1 MKRLVLCCDGA
12 WNSADQERN
21 GVPTP
26 TNVVKLAYRVA
37 KRDGA
42 TLQVIYYDQGVGT
55 GNFFDRL
62 TGGAFGDG
70 VEANIYDAYRFLIG
84 NYEPGDEIY
93 LFGFSRG
100 AYTVR
105 SIGGMIRKCG
115 ILARPYV
122 KHYHAAIELYR
133 DGQHPDQPGPAKF
146 RHDYSIS
153 GAEAIPIRMIG
164 AWGTVGALGIP
175 LRGFRSLTHAKH
187 QFHDTELSGI
197 VQFACHALAIDEH
210 RAPFE
215 PTLWTYKPKTGQQ
228 VEQVWFCGAHS
239 DIGGGYAQTELSDI
253 ALDWMIGKA
262 RSAGLAFD
270 SQAMAAY
277 PLHGN
282 PLGKL
287 HDSKTGLYRLT
298 PGIDRVIGSD
308 PTQSLHPSVR
318 QRWEGDASYRPASL
332 RNYFKR
338 T

>member
-1 MKRLVLCCDGA
+1 MKRLVLCCDGT

-21 GVPTP
+21 GVPAP

-70 VEANIYDAYRFLIG
+70 VEANICDAYRFLIG
-84 NYEPGDEIY
+84 NYDPGDEIY

-115 ILARPYV
+115 ILARPCV

-133 DGQHPDQPGPAKF
+133 DGWHPDQPGPAKF
-146 RHDYSIS
+146 RRDYSIS
-153 GAEAIPIRMIG
+153 GAEPIPVRMIG
-164 AWGTVGALGIP
+164 AWDTVGALGIP
-175 LRGFRSLTHAKH
+175 LRGFRSLTHARY
-187 QFHDTELSGI
+187 QFHDTELSDI
-197 VQFACHALAIDEH
+197 VQYACHALAIDEH
-210 RAPFE
+210 RAPFA
-215 PTLWTYKPKTGQQ
+215 PTLWTHQAKTGQQ
-228 VEQVWFCGAHS
+228 VEQVWFCGAHG
-239 DIGGGYAQTELSDI
+239 DIGGGHAETGLSDI
-253 ALDWMIGKA
+253 ALDWMLGKA

-270 SQAMAAY
+270 GQALAAY

-298 PGIDRVIGSD
+298 VGIDRAIGGD
-308 PTQSLHPSVR
+308 RTQSLHPSVR
-318 QRWEGDASYRPASL
+318 QRWEGDVLYRRASL
-332 RNYFKR
+332 RDYFKR

>member
-1 MKRLVLCCDGA
+1 
-12 WNSADQERN
+12 
-21 GVPTP
+21 
-26 TNVVKLAYRVA
+26 
-37 KRDGA
+37 
-42 TLQVIYYDQGVGT
+42 
-55 GNFFDRL
+55 
-62 TGGAFGDG
+62 
-70 VEANIYDAYRFLIG
+70 
-84 NYEPGDEIY
+84 
-93 LFGFSRG
+93 
-100 AYTVR
+100 
-105 SIGGMIRKCG
+105 
-115 ILARPYV
+115 
-122 KHYHAAIELYR
+122 
-133 DGQHPDQPGPAKF
+133 
-146 RHDYSIS
+146 
-153 GAEAIPIRMIG
+153 
-164 AWGTVGALGIP
+164 
-175 LRGFRSLTHAKH
+175 
-187 QFHDTELSGI
+187 

-239 DIGGGYAQTELSDI
+239 DIGGGYAETELSDI

>member
-1 MKRLVLCCDGA
+1 
-12 WNSADQERN
+12 
-21 GVPTP
+21 
-26 TNVVKLAYRVA
+26 RVA

-42 TLQVIYYDQGVGT
+42 KLQVIYYDQGVGT

-70 VEANIYDAYRFLIG
+70 VEANICDAYRFLIG
-84 NYEPGDEIY
+84 NYDPGDEIY

-115 ILARPYV
+115 ILARPCV

-133 DGQHPDQPGPAKF
+133 
-146 RHDYSIS
+146 
-153 GAEAIPIRMIG
+153 
-164 AWGTVGALGIP
+164 
-175 LRGFRSLTHAKH
+175 
-187 QFHDTELSGI
+187 
-197 VQFACHALAIDEH
+197 
-210 RAPFE
+210 
-215 PTLWTYKPKTGQQ
+215 
-228 VEQVWFCGAHS
+228 
-239 DIGGGYAQTELSDI
+239 GGGHAETGLSDI
-253 ALDWMIGKA
+253 ALDWMLGKA

-270 SQAMAAY
+270 GQALAAY

-298 PGIDRVIGSD
+298 VGIDRAIGGD

-318 QRWEGDASYRPASL
+318 QRWEDDASY
-332 RNYFKR
+332 
-338 T
+338 

>member
-1 MKRLVLCCDGA
+1 MKRLVLCCDGT

-21 GVPTP
+21 GVPAP

-37 KRDGA
+37 KRDAA

-70 VEANIYDAYRFLIG
+70 VEANICDAYRFLIG
-84 NYEPGDEIY
+84 NYDPGDEIY

-115 ILARPYV
+115 ILARPCV

-133 DGQHPDQPGPAKF
+133 DGRHPDQPGPAKF
-146 RHDYSIS
+146 RRDYSIS
-153 GAEAIPIRMIG
+153 GAEPIPVRMIG
-164 AWGTVGALGIP
+164 AWDTVGALGIP
-175 LRGFRSLTHAKH
+175 LRGFRSLTHARY
-187 QFHDTELSGI
+187 QFHDTELSDI
-197 VQFACHALAIDEH
+197 VQYACHALAIDEH
-210 RAPFE
+210 RAPFA
-215 PTLWTYKPKTGQQ
+215 PTLWTHKAKTGQQ
-228 VEQVWFCGAHS
+228 VEQVWFCGAHG
-239 DIGGGYAQTELSDI
+239 DIGGGHAETGLSDI
-253 ALDWMIGKA
+253 ALDWMLGKA

-270 SQAMAAY
+270 SQALAAY

-298 PGIDRVIGSD
+298 VGIDRAIGGD

-332 RNYFKR
+332 RNYFER